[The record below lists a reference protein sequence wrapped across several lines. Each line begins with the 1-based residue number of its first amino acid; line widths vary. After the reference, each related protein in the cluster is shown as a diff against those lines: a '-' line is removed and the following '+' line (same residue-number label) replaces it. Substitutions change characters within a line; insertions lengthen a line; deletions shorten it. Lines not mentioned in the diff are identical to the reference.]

1 MTDKFEF
8 FSQGQSVEKIDR
20 MSEEELLNSFEEHAF
35 NKVEEHFACWDLSQ
49 RGTVGETPL
58 HVCLLNDSEAHLAV
72 AKIMLSFYP
81 KLSLDYYEGEEYYG
95 KCAKTNRVSGLYG
108 CAVGSQYGLF
118 CAFMCAHAR
127 NISEPLFD

>member
-20 MSEEELLNSFEEHAF
+20 MSEEELLNSFDEHAF

-95 KCAKTNRVSGLYG
+95 
-108 CAVGSQYGLF
+108 
-118 CAFMCAHAR
+118 
-127 NISEPLFD
+127 